1 MRLTL
6 RLVALFALISV
17 LSFALTW
24 WLANAALLDSVEQTL
39 EQQIDELRASK
50 DPRQIARA
58 VARLVEHVDEDDLVV
73 RYDGPDGAT
82 GNYRAVLP
90 ASEDTPRAVFLD
102 DKASD
107 VRGTFYVLSA
117 KVAGGRLTV
126 GRSDDAFVELRE
138 VFVKVAAYT
147 LLPTLALVLA
157 VGMVPRVLDLALLRP
172 GVEWTK
178 LAALVAAG
186 AALRLSWRP
195 AGLVLQFFFLG
206 NVLPMMAVVG
216 SLYIESPLRLCN
228 AYLLDDQVRLGQ
240 WLIGAAAGVAALWL
254 AWVAWVMVRRE
265 ARAQLG
271 APSRAPR

>member
-1 MRLTL
+1 MTVTPRHQ
-6 RLVALFALISV
+6 ALAGLIG
-17 LSFALTW
+17 L
-24 WLANAALLDSVEQTL
+24 ALLCLPWARHAL
-39 EQQIDELRASK
+39 EASMWRHMVWQFPLLMDAGALLAAGLPARA
-50 DPRQIARA
+50 RAA
-58 VARLVEHVDEDDLVV
+58 VARWNAQGICGLLLV
-73 RYDGPDGAT
+73 
-82 GNYRAVLP
+82 
-90 ASEDTPRAVFLD
+90 
-102 DKASD
+102 
-107 VRGTFYVLSA
+107 
-117 KVAGGRLTV
+117 
-126 GRSDDAFVELRE
+126 
-138 VFVKVAAYT
+138 
-147 LLPTLALVLA
+147 ALVLA